1 MQIITRT
8 AAEALIALLLLVPI
22 FELLNRRRFHNDQRT
37 GAYLVFAAYLCAIY
51 VVVGLPDIGY
61 FRFRPN
67 INLKP
72 FQYMFSDLRSTVPNV
87 FLFLPL
93 GCFLPILWADF
104 RSAWKTVF
112 VGFLTSLTIELLQIF
127 TFRATDVND
136 LMTNTLG
143 TLLGYGFGRTI
154 QHFFA
159 PDFPEKDRT
168 HISLVFGTAFAVM
181 FFLHPPFSALIY
193 RLLKW

>member
-127 TFRATDVND
+127 TYRATDVND

-143 TLLGYGFGRTI
+143 TLVGYLMFLGIRKLLPNLQGGNSKEFRRVCLLTFGI
-154 QHFFA
+154 
-159 PDFPEKDRT
+159 
-168 HISLVFGTAFAVM
+168 L
-181 FFLHPPFSALIY
+181 FFLQPFLSRLIWY
-193 RLLKW
+193 FLM